1 MRSWWML
8 LRLKR
13 CSRRLWL
20 AALLGLG
27 LGLGASVTAAAA
39 IEVRVGGYAFPPF
52 VDLGAGEQP
61 YGLALDLL
69 SILNRQQ
76 QQYRFSFVLTS
87 PNRRFQDFAAGRF
100 DMMLF
105 EDLRWGWANQ
115 MMVASRPFL
124 RDGDVFVTR
133 QSPERD
139 QQYFATLTG
148 KQIFAV
154 RGYHYAFA
162 GYVADPDEL
171 KARFG
176 VELLDPRSNSLERGL
191 QQVASGQP
199 DLLITTAT
207 FLRHYFVHKPTMR
220 EQLLLAEKWD
230 SEYQHGALVHRQH
243 AFSAAQFDGLMEQLR
258 ANGELQAVLARY
270 GMSDLLITPP

>member
-1 MRSWWML
+1 MRSRWTGGFG
-8 LRLKR
+8 RL
-13 CSRRLWL
+13 CLATALWL
-20 AALLGLG
+20 GLAA
-27 LGLGASVTAAAA
+27 GAASATATA

-52 VDLGAGEQP
+52 VDLGASEQP
-61 YGLALDLL
+61 YGLTLDLL
-69 SILNRQQ
+69 AILNRQQ
-76 QQYRFSFVLTS
+76 QQYRFTFVLTS

-115 MMVASRPFL
+115 MMVATRPFL

-133 QSPERD
+133 QQPDRD
-139 QQYFATLTG
+139 QRYFATLTG

-162 GYVADPDEL
+162 GYIADPDEL
-171 KARFG
+171 KTRFG
-176 VELLDPRSNSLERGL
+176 VELLDPRSNSLDRGL
-191 QQVASGQP
+191 QRIAGGQH
-199 DLLITTAT
+199 DLMITTAT
-207 FLRHYFVHKPTMR
+207 YLQHYFVQRPTMR

-243 AFSAAQFDGLMEQLR
+243 AFSAAQFDALLDQLH
-258 ANGELQAVLARY
+258 ANGELLAVLARY
-270 GMSDLLITPP
+270 GMAELLIAPP